1 MKIRTMPC
9 VALIVIAHAAAPLR
23 SHAQAYCAL
32 RNPVR
37 QVYEMFPEATSY
49 RSIVRTVDDRARDDV
64 AEQLP
69 FEMHYN
75 ELGRHTLYVP
85 VDGEIPLGVVHVRS
99 EASGWGLVEIAWAFD
114 TDLRILDFRFQRC
127 RDPKRSVL
135 ESDTFRTQIKGK
147 DYAQLRAALRKD
159 AAVLVSDGFNV
170 PHEAEELAQVV
181 VRSALKTMVV
191 TESVW
196 AKDLRTIRLLARS
209 YGAFPNTANVKL
221 IETPYRASVVHE
233 LHQQLGTD
241 SSAIDR
247 ETVDVVRLLD
257 EREST
262 IGFVVRT
269 DWVPDGS
276 PRVLWWTVSPDGRIA
291 DVKMG
296 SGMFNRT
303 TKRAMNSLVGATT
316 DRLVGCATAAELAAL
331 EVLVVCREQT
341 QTE

>member
-1 MKIRTMPC
+1 
-9 VALIVIAHAAAPLR
+9 
-23 SHAQAYCAL
+23 
-32 RNPVR
+32 
-37 QVYEMFPEATSY
+37 
-49 RSIVRTVDDRARDDV
+49 
-64 AEQLP
+64 
-69 FEMHYN
+69 
-75 ELGRHTLYVP
+75 
-85 VDGEIPLGVVHVRS
+85 
-99 EASGWGLVEIAWAFD
+99 
-114 TDLRILDFRFQRC
+114 
-127 RDPKRSVL
+127 
-135 ESDTFRTQIKGK
+135 
-147 DYAQLRAALRKD
+147 
-159 AAVLVSDGFNV
+159 
-170 PHEAEELAQVV
+170 V

-221 IETPYRASVVHE
+221 IETPYRASVVYE